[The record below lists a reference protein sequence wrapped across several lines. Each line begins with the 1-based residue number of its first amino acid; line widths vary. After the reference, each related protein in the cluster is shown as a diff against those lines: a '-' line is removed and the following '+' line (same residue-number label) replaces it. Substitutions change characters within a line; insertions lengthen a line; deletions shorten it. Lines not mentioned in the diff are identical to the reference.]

1 MSLNSALRKHI
12 SVCQARKRASAT
24 TGNISRLPR
33 RPARSQRP
41 CAPAVGVAC
50 PRSPLAP
57 PALHV
62 PHSYSAEQYYFPPH
76 PAQHSTVPAFL
87 MSTNMVPSQGA
98 GSQHNHYYA
107 PESDI
112 ERSHFLGMCR
122 RLMVPDLSLILHG
135 AQDKESHCVIS
146 CFVIL

>member
-12 SVCQARKRASAT
+12 SVCQAWKRASAT

-41 CAPAVGVAC
+41 CAPTVGVAC

-62 PHSYSAEQYYFPPH
+62 PHSYSAG
-76 PAQHSTVPAFL
+76 TVLLPTA
-87 MSTNMVPSQGA
+87 SGA
-98 GSQHNHYYA
+98 A
-107 PESDI
+107 
-112 ERSHFLGMCR
+112 
-122 RLMVPDLSLILHG
+122 LHG
-135 AQDKESHCVIS
+135 ARLPDVDEHGAEPRSGITAQPLLCAGVRHRALAFLWECVGA
-146 CFVIL
+146 